1 MQRDFGSREHVQRVH
16 KRQTNRAIYELML
29 NVLETLQ
36 SAVKIDERISRKREA
51 EQLIQDLT
59 FE

>member
-1 MQRDFGSREHVQRVH
+1 MQRDFGSREHVQRMH

-51 EQLIQDLT
+51 DQPVHEFT
-59 FE
+59 F